1 MPKYTEVDW
10 EKAECLGMDTDL
22 FYRIEEERNSTAYK
36 YINAVRS
43 VCGRCPIQMDC
54 LAYAF
59 GNENFGVWGGLT
71 SLERKSMY
79 EPDKYPIQLKRALK
93 SLNIYGITHQEVK
106 ESYEHSTDV
115 GSLANEPT
123 DG

>member
-22 FYRIEEERNSTAYK
+22 FYRIEEERNSTAYQ

-43 VCGRCPIQMDC
+43 ICGRCPIQMDC
-54 LAYAF
+54 LSYAF

-71 SLERKSMY
+71 SLERRSMY
-79 EPDKYPIQLKRALK
+79 EPDKYPIQLKRALQ
-93 SLNIYGITHQEVK
+93 SLKMYGITQSEVK
-106 ESYEHSTDV
+106 ESYEHSADV
-115 GSLANEPT
+115 RGLENGPT
-123 DG
+123 DS